1 MPALRLLHASVDAP
15 PQPTT
20 LVLHL
25 LFSLNS
31 FLSAPSSAPYA
42 SHIDPSQSNWS
53 LCIPSLPTMYTCLL
67 LHSFPPK
74 PPSQFL
80 DTSWCPF
87 YARLLTQPSS
97 FILAGIL
104 LSPLILAPSA
114 KAAPCSLPI
123 SSACSPEL
131 PPQAPE
137 FFQSPAHFP
146 QSTLLAKSQALCPA
160 DSQSHLSLPG
170 PFISTCRSTGY
181 DRITISLPVLKP
193 PRIPSPAVILSVSAL

>member
-1 MPALRLLHASVDAP
+1 MLLLS
-15 PQPTT
+15 PQP
-20 LVLHL
+20 
-25 LFSLNS
+25 LFCTS
-31 FLSAPSSAPYA
+31 SSASTHFSVPRLQPPTHPISIPPNPTGVSAFLLY
-42 SHIDPSQSNWS
+42 P
-53 LCIPSLPTMYTCLL
+53 LCIHLPSPPLL
-67 LHSFPPK
+67 SPKASFAVPGHILVPI
-74 PPSQFL
+74 PAP
-80 DTSWCPF
+80 
-87 YARLLTQPSS
+87 LLIQPSS

-137 FFQSPAHFP
+137 FIQSPAHFA
-146 QSTLLAKSQALCPA
+146 QSTISAKSQALCPA

-170 PFISTCRSTGY
+170 PFISTCRSTRY

>member
-1 MPALRLLHASVDAP
+1 MLLLS
-15 PQPTT
+15 PQP
-20 LVLHL
+20 
-25 LFSLNS
+25 LFCTS
-31 FLSAPSSAPYA
+31 SSASTHFSVPRLQPPTHPI
-42 SHIDPSQSNWS
+42 SIPPSPTGVSAFLLYP
-53 LCIPSLPTMYTCLL
+53 LCIPAFSSTP
-67 LHSFPPK
+67 FPQK

-87 YARLLTQPSS
+87 YAPLLTQPSS